1 LKKILILDG
10 DSIAYRCASAAEERS
25 IDVLHKPTGKS
36 KVFKHRTE
44 FKKSMLE
51 RGKEITA
58 DYEVTDV
65 QESEPLE
72 YVLSTIK
79 NHIKRITDYV
89 EPDKLIIYAGEQFN
103 FRYDLPLPKPY
114 KGNRTSNIR
123 PVHLSKAKEFI
134 RNKYKGSEAVG
145 FEVDDACCIAAYDA
159 LRSGDK
165 PIMYRYEKDQDSFN
179 GITLLLE
186 DEMGFSEKVVP
197 EVGNLVYN
205 KGTVKG
211 DGLKFLAY
219 QWIVG
224 DSSDNYCAYDLS
236 KVKFGAKSGFDVLKD
251 CKTEQEILLAVI
263 KQFQVFYP
271 DSFEYVDC
279 HGKYQEA
286 DWKSMLDMYYKCCRM
301 KRSNSD
307 KLDYRELLDQYGL
320 TL

>member
-1 LKKILILDG
+1 MKKVLILDG
-10 DSIAYRCASAAEERS
+10 DSIAYKCSAAAERRF
-25 IDVLHKPTGKS
+25 INVLHKPTGKS
-36 KVFKHRTE
+36 KEFKHRTE
-44 FKKSMLE
+44 FKKAMLE
-51 RGKEITA
+51 KGKEITE
-58 DYEVTDV
+58 DYEVTDG
-65 QESEPLE
+65 QEPEPIE
-72 YVLSTIK
+72 FVLNTIK
-79 NHIKRITDYV
+79 NHINRISEYA
-89 EPDKLIIYAGEQFN
+89 EPTELVIYAGEQFN
-103 FRYDLPLPKPY
+103 FRYELPLPKPY
-114 KGNRTSNIR
+114 KGQRKDTIR
-123 PVHLSKAKEFI
+123 PIHLAKAKEFI
-134 RNKYKGSEAVG
+134 RRKYNGEEALG
-145 FEVDDACCIAAYDA
+145 AEVDDFCCAAAYDA
-159 LRSGDK
+159 LRAGDK

-197 EVGNLVYN
+197 EVGSLVYN

-251 CKTEQEILLAVI
+251 CKTEQEILLAVT

-279 HGKYQEA
+279 HGKHQEA
-286 DWKSMLDMYYKCCRM
+286 DWKSMLDLYYKCCRM